1 MSGRTRRL
9 VAATAFS
16 IVVVAT
22 IIATYAAISE
32 DDLTA
37 DLRPLSRVPA
47 PLVTAVFFATPG
59 AIAAV
64 GALRRSNLVVV
75 IAGASALLESFLAFS
90 GVTFGFILPAV
101 VLIYLGARD
110 AGSGAT
116 SRRPR
121 DYAMGLLP
129 IAFLIGAWAV
139 VLGNTETTC
148 WIASA
153 GPDGG
158 IVYRTIPD
166 TGILELG
173 VEDLGGSCDT
183 EPTVRGLVGAG
194 GLLLASVGVAWLAGR
209 PKSA

>member
-9 VAATAFS
+9 IAATAFS

-22 IIATYAAISE
+22 IIATYAAISD
-32 DDLTA
+32 DDLMA
-37 DLRPLSRVPA
+37 DLRRPPRVPA
-47 PLVTAVFFATPG
+47 PLVTAVFFAMPG

-75 IAGASALLESFLAFS
+75 IAGVCALLQSFIAFS

-101 VLIYLGARD
+101 VLIYLGAHD
-110 AGSGAT
+110 QGSGAT
-116 SRRPR
+116 SPRRR
-121 DYAMGLLP
+121 DYAMGILP
-129 IAFLIGAWAV
+129 IAFLIAAWAV

-153 GPDGG
+153 VPDEG

-166 TGILELG
+166 TGSFELG
-173 VEDLGGSCDT
+173 VDDLGGSCDT
-183 EPTVRGLVGAG
+183 EPTVPGLVAAG

-209 PKSA
+209 PRSA